1 MNRRS
6 NGAAETGALIAA
18 AGIGAAL
25 MYFLD
30 PERGR
35 RRRAVATDK
44 AESLFRSGADQVQRS
59 SVQARDRLTGVV
71 SRTRARF
78 GPDEP
83 TDVQL
88 AERVRA
94 ALGHHSNHVHD
105 IEVVVRDGVVT
116 LAGSVPADELQ
127 DVLRAAR
134 RVRGVNEVHDELNL
148 HASDFA
154 AAGQSPLG

>member
-6 NGAAETGALIAA
+6 NGAAQAGALLAA
-18 AGIGAAL
+18 AGIGAA
-25 MYFLD
+25 MMFFLD

-44 AESLFRSGADQVQRS
+44 SERLVRSGADQVQRGT
-59 SVQARDRLTGVV
+59 VQARDRLTGAVA
-71 SRTRARF
+71 RTKARF

-94 ALGHHSNHVHD
+94 ELGHHSNHVHD
-105 IEVVVRDGVVT
+105 IDVVVREGVVT
-116 LAGSVPADELQ
+116 LGGNVPADELQ
-127 DVLRAAR
+127 DVLRTAR
-134 RVRGVNEVHDELNL
+134 RVRGVKEVHDELNL

-154 AAGQSPLG
+154 VSGQSPLG